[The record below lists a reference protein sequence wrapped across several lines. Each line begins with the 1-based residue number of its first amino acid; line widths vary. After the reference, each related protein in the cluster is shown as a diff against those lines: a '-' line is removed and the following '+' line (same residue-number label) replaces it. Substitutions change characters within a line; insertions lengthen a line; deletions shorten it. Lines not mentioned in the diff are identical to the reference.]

1 MPLFHKSLYVHL
13 VVVSVRALGWTIKLT
28 LCRQTINAIL
38 KEVVSAERSRPV
50 LVDKENSRKPK
61 LKEGLIPN
69 SNSIPA
75 SFAITRLLII
85 CIFTL
90 ALAHCKVNVVI
101 VACWSKVAV
110 FSIKGQSGKIV
121 LTLSPV

>member
-50 LVDKENSRKPK
+50 LVDKENSRS
-61 LKEGLIPN
+61 LRQMNEERQRIYACQ
-69 SNSIPA
+69 A
-75 SFAITRLLII
+75 SDATVQMRTRQI
-85 CIFTL
+85 
-90 ALAHCKVNVVI
+90 
-101 VACWSKVAV
+101 
-110 FSIKGQSGKIV
+110 
-121 LTLSPV
+121 